1 MWETASGVR
10 DVGWRVVL
18 ERPLRENQRR
28 SVQLS
33 STWLPFRATGE
44 ACHRR
49 WHSDNSDRH
58 RLSRTHTDEVTND
71 GYRPPTMPHHRG
83 KPSSLQSPTHLPPV
97 RPHVQSPGA
106 LRSHPPSLTHT
117 PIQPAPSYV
126 QTPLP
131 PPSLPDSER
140 NVEAG
145 WRVVGYRFPGGRGHD
160 GRRWTKWTA
169 WALPTTLSPT
179 NEHTQ
184 RTQGVSMSHNVAC
197 DITGTTSRWMDTI
210 ARISKQATVFSSC

>member
-1 MWETASGVR
+1 MPLPPRSRFACET
-10 DVGWRVVL
+10 
-18 ERPLRENQRR
+18 
-28 SVQLS
+28 
-33 STWLPFRATGE
+33 TGE
-44 ACHRR
+44 ACRR
-49 WHSDNSDRH
+49 PWLTENTDRH

-145 WRVVGYRFPGGRGHD
+145 WRVAGYGFAGGRGARWPTMDEMD
-160 GRRWTKWTA
+160 GVGTPHH
-169 WALPTTLSPT
+169 PTPD
-179 NEHTQ
+179 E
-184 RTQGVSMSHNVAC
+184 
-197 DITGTTSRWMDTI
+197 
-210 ARISKQATVFSSC
+210 